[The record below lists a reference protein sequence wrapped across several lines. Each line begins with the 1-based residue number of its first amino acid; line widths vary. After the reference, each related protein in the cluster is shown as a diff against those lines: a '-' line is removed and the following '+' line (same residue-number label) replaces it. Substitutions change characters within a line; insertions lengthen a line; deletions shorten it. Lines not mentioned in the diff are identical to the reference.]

1 MIKDYQT
8 GYYFDKISNRA
19 IRKKQAKNF
28 DDAFYQKYNNL
39 TLDEYA
45 FVNIL
50 KMQTRLVVVIL
61 CFASCKMHT
70 KFNIKCWR
78 TKNIGI

>member
-39 TLDEYA
+39 TLDDYA
-45 FVNIL
+45 FGDFPVE
-50 KMQTRLVVVIL
+50 
-61 CFASCKMHT
+61 
-70 KFNIKCWR
+70 
-78 TKNIGI
+78 KNSHRKNQM